1 MTNASDKFC
10 PACSADKIIRRLP
23 REIDRRL
30 DYEEITLPGEPEKRR
45 KLAILRITYE
55 REFLCSACGHQW
67 WETMVT
73 ETQKQA

>member
-1 MTNASDKFC
+1 MANAPDKSC
-10 PACSADKIIRRLP
+10 PACGADKIIRRLP

-30 DYEEITLPGEPEKRR
+30 DYEVITLPGEPEKRR

-55 REFLCSACGHQW
+55 REFLCPACGHQW